1 MPDDISHSSG
11 QNWTQQSHVS
21 QHTSSHATPV
31 SSGHTTG
38 IPPASAPPASPV
50 PTGEFPAL
58 PGPARMP
65 KAPPLRVVVAD
76 DNPVVR
82 AGLTVLLQGRDDLE
96 VVAEAADGRQAYEAA
111 VQLRPDVVLLDVRMP
126 GVDGI
131 SALPHLVRLAP
142 VLMMTY
148 SRESE
153 IVHEALRLGAGGYL
167 VHGEFTADQLVTA
180 VREIKLGRVHFTH
193 SASSALLARVR
204 DEGAG
209 GGRGPAL
216 PDGLGTAFT
225 GPCQRSASPEQPS
238 ASVYG
243 ADPHAAGD
251 RSTSQSPAAFPAD
264 LVAQGFA
271 RMPSLSQA
279 DVAHSS
285 RGRGVAAGL
294 RGVITELSRRE
305 VEVMELIAS
314 GMTNQQIAASCF
326 ISQKTV
332 KNHINRIFGKLNAG
346 SRGEAIAIW
355 HAVARGGSA
364 AHG

>member
-21 QHTSSHATPV
+21 QHTSSHATPL
-31 SSGHTTG
+31 SSDHTTG
-38 IPPASAPPASPV
+38 VPLASAPPVA
-50 PTGEFPAL
+50 TGEFPAL
-58 PGPARMP
+58 PGPAVMP
-65 KAPPLRVVVAD
+65 AAPPLRVVVAD

-96 VVAEAADGRQAYEAA
+96 VVAEAADGRQAYDAT
-111 VQLRPDVVLLDVRMP
+111 VQHRPDVVLLDVRMP

-167 VHGEFTADQLVTA
+167 VHGEFTADQLVAA
-180 VREIKLGRVHFTH
+180 VRDIKMGRVHFTH

-204 DEGAG
+204 GD
-209 GGRGPAL
+209 GPGDGCGQPL
-216 PDGLGTAFT
+216 PDGLGTAFN
-225 GPCQRSASPEQPS
+225 GPGHQHTSPEQFAQ
-238 ASVYG
+238 AS
-243 ADPHAAGD
+243 
-251 RSTSQSPAAFPAD
+251 
-264 LVAQGFA
+264 
-271 RMPSLSQA
+271 SLTQA
-279 DVAHSS
+279 NVAHSS
-285 RGRGVAAGL
+285 RSPDVVGGL
-294 RGVITELSRRE
+294 RGVITELSQRE

-332 KNHINRIFGKLNAG
+332 KNHINRIFAKLNAG

-355 HAVARGGSA
+355 HGMARGGSA
-364 AHG
+364 QHG

>member
-21 QHTSSHATPV
+21 QHTSSHATPL
-31 SSGHTTG
+31 SSDRTTG
-38 IPPASAPPASPV
+38 IPQAPAPPASPV

-58 PGPARMP
+58 PGPVPMP
-65 KAPPLRVVVAD
+65 KASPLRVVVAD

-180 VREIKLGRVHFTH
+180 VRDIRLGRVPFTH

-204 DEGAG
+204 DDGAG
-209 GGRGPAL
+209 VCGPAL

-225 GPCQRSASPEQPS
+225 GPGQRSASPEQPS
-238 ASVYG
+238 ATVYG
-243 ADPHAAGD
+243 GHAHAADD
-251 RSTSQSPAAFPAD
+251 RSTSQSPSTFDAD
-264 LVAQGFA
+264 MGAQGFA

-279 DVAHSS
+279 NVAHSS
-285 RGRGVAAGL
+285 RGRVVAEGL

-332 KNHINRIFGKLNAG
+332 KNHINRIFAKLNAG